1 MVQIAVFASGAG
13 SNALKL
19 IEYFN
24 EGNHSKG
31 RIALIVCNNVKAGVL
46 KIAEEKK
53 IPTLL
58 LDKEVFFKG
67 DAYANELKAKNIT
80 LIVLAGFLWKV
91 PVTLI
96 NAFTNKIINIHPALL
111 PQYGGKGMYGMH
123 VHNAVIANKEK
134 QSGITIH
141 YVNEKYDDGEHIAQ
155 YSCTVLE
162 NDTPESLAQKI
173 HVLEHLHYAKVID
186 RVINNSNMV

>member
-24 EGNHSKG
+24 EGNHSNG

-46 KIAEEKK
+46 KIAEEKN

-58 LDKEVFFKG
+58 LDKEVFFRG
-67 DAYANELKAKNIT
+67 DAYVNELKANNIT

-91 PVTLI
+91 PFTLI

-155 YSCTVLE
+155 YSCPVLE
-162 NDTPESLAQKI
+162 NDTPDSLAQKI
-173 HVLEHLHYAKVID
+173 HVLEHVHYAKVIE
-186 RVINNSNMV
+186 RVISNMV